1 MIVSMNK
8 KIFVLWGFIV
18 VGILLSVLLI
28 GINEKDLNYMKF
40 EYTLKLAGKAYIKD
54 NNIKTKINESY
65 VIFNKD
71 LKNKNYVNNE
81 DLDKYCIN
89 KVTYY
94 NGILFDKYT
103 ISRVCENDKE

>member
-1 MIVSMNK
+1 MGMIVSMNK

-54 NNIKTKINESY
+54 NNSLIGFLTY
-65 VIFNKD
+65 VKCPKKPETNTFAVRIYMCAVD
-71 LKNKNYVNNE
+71 YTRIP
-81 DLDKYCIN
+81 YYT
-89 KVTYY
+89 TY
-94 NGILFDKYT
+94 
-103 ISRVCENDKE
+103 